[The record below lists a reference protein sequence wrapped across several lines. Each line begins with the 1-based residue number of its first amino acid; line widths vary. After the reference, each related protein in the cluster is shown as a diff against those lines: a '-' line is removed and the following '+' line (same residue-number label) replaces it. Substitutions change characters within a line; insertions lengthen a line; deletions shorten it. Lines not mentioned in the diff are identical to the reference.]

1 MGEVKEKKTNKNNE
15 KSEEIPGVITT
26 TTSAIH
32 NLLKKSKVQDII
44 NWGRKKLALVYDST
58 YGLLRC

>member
-1 MGEVKEKKTNKNNE
+1 MGAVKEKKTNKTDE

-44 NWGRKKLALVYDST
+44 NWGRKN
-58 YGLLRC
+58 